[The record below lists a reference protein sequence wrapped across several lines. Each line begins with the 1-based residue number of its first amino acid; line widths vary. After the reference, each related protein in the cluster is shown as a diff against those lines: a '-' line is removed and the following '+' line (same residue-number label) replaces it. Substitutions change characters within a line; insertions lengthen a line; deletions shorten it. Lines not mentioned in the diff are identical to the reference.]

1 MNKYDLAKMSVEC
14 QGYLRKKFEDM
25 KKDISQKWQECQTS
39 SQREIYHS
47 QIWAINELEKELK
60 IDEGI
65 VMVEAYEVKNER
77 K

>member
-1 MNKYDLAKMSVEC
+1 MNRYELERMSVEC
-14 QGYLRKKFEDM
+14 QRYLSNKFKEM
-25 KKDISQKWQECQTS
+25 KKDIFQKWQDCQIS

-65 VMVEAYEVKNER
+65 VLSEIYEVKDER